1 MTIPLR
7 QTLIRMAYTDSGLKP
22 YLLPLLKTAKVFPT
36 QKALDSYL
44 DEHPN
49 AKPSS
54 HSVETKKKDKGPSK
68 KDLDA
73 RKPKIDSED
82 LSAYPPDAEADD
94 LSPEH
99 QEEISDYKLSIVGT
113 DARQAVEI
121 ARRIK
126 EGIKKGADICKLNPA
141 VCEENL
147 GLTRDKMPQI
157 EGEKSVKQMLA
168 SDNALDRKKGQAM
181 VQAGADPESD
191 KTVLQL
197 MIDHLQTNGV
207 KTSAQEVSVGELLA
221 TQAEIKAEKVYGM
234 ADSYLKGK
242 FPSITDSVVV
252 SRDGHIL
259 DGHHRWAALL
269 TIDPAKKMKVKVID
283 MDMRDLLAEAQAVP
297 GVYTA
302 DFEGEP
308 LDEAAQKTYKG
319 KAKSR
324 FQGKK
329 KGSLRSPNKEVSAMS
344 NLRASVIRLAHQ
356 NPSMRKA
363 LLDILEIPKT
373 GVHST
378 MDAPSNE
385 ADWVIWFEGLYGY
398 KTLEI
403 LNQLN
408 EKLNQRWRPRND
420 SYFVFGG
427 GRYQS
432 KYDLFKGLAKVRFG
446 RITNFVLAYMD
457 AQGYYPER

>member
-82 LSAYPPDAEADD
+82 LSAYPPDAEAED

-269 TIDPAKKMKVKVID
+269 TIDPSKKMKVKVID
-283 MDMRDLLAEAQAVP
+283 MDMRELLAEAQAVP

-308 LDEAAQKTYKG
+308 LDEDAQKTYKG

-329 KGSLRSPNKEVSAMS
+329 KGSLRSQI
-344 NLRASVIRLAHQ
+344 IRLAKQ
-356 NPSMRKA
+356 DRKMRPY
-363 LLDILEIPKT
+363 LL
-373 GVHST
+373 
-378 MDAPSNE
+378 
-385 ADWVIWFEGLYGY
+385 GL
-398 KTLEI
+398 L
-403 LNQLN
+403 
-408 EKLNQRWRPRND
+408 
-420 SYFVFGG
+420 
-427 GRYQS
+427 
-432 KYDLFKGLAKVRFG
+432 
-446 RITNFVLAYMD
+446 
-457 AQGYYPER
+457 